1 MKLRSPIHSIDAR
14 GRFAD
19 ALVFGIWRGINWAR
33 EFVIPTNPQTLR
45 QDIVRQNLVTV
56 ARNWRTLLTSVQ
68 RQAWEDFAT
77 LMSDS
82 DPQTANAI
90 RMTGLDAYIW
100 VNTVMLDAALPAA
113 ADPPALP
120 MPVAL
125 PGFTVAPGPGA
136 GEVTATWTPLA
147 VGHMVNLWSQQI
159 PVSRRVMK
167 NRYKHRIYLDGA
179 LGTYTFTGCRTGWT
193 FAARGREIRPD
204 GGRGSFARGDVLV
217 P

>member
-19 ALVFGIWRGINWAR
+19 ALVLGIWRGINWAR
-33 EFVIPTNPQTLR
+33 EFVVPTNPQTLR

-56 ARNWRTLLTSVQ
+56 SRSWRTLLTPVQ
-68 RQAWEDFAT
+68 RQLWEEFAI
-77 LMSDS
+77 LMGDS
-82 DPQTANAI
+82 DPQTANDI
-90 RMTGLDAYIW
+90 RMTGMDAFIW
-100 VNTVMLDAALPAA
+100 VNTVMLDATATQV

-125 PGFTVAPGPGA
+125 TGFTAAPGPGV
-136 GEVTATWTPLA
+136 GEVTVTWTPLA
-147 VGHMVNLWSQQI
+147 VGHMVNLWSQQN
-159 PVSRRVMK
+159 PDSRKFLK

-179 LGTYTFTGCRTGWT
+179 LGTFTFTGARTTWL
-193 FAARGREIRPD
+193 FSARGREIRPD
-204 GGRGSFARGDVLV
+204 GGRGSFARGDVTV